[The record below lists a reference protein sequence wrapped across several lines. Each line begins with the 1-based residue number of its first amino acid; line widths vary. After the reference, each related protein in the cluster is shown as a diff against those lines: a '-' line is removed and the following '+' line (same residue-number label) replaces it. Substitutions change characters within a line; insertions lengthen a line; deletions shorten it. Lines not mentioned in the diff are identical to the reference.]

1 MLSYLNQLYRNFLD
15 KRSYKIAAKQV
26 TLLGKNYI
34 FRRSTTINL
43 ELGSTSKDIILDDNV
58 WILGTLKST
67 NKGKIR
73 FGKWT
78 KIGVNAVVDA
88 AISIEIGD
96 YTAIGDYVKIVD
108 NNNHPVH
115 PDDRL
120 FMRQQLENSKYRT
133 ALYADKAPITIGKN
147 CWIGEQSRI
156 CKGVTIG
163 DNAVVAASSVVTK
176 DVPANAIVAGNPA
189 KIVKTDIHLTVE
201 RKFNF

>member
-1 MLSYLNQLYRNFLD
+1 
-15 KRSYKIAAKQV
+15 
-26 TLLGKNYI
+26 
-34 FRRSTTINL
+34 
-43 ELGSTSKDIILDDNV
+43 
-58 WILGTLKST
+58 
-67 NKGKIR
+67 
-73 FGKWT
+73 
-78 KIGVNAVVDA
+78 VNAVVTA

-201 RKFNF
+201 RKFIF